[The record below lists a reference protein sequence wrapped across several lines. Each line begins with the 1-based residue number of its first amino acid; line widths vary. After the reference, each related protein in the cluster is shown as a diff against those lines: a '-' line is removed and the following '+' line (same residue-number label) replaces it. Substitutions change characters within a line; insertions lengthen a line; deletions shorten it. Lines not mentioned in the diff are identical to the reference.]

1 MGCLGGYRAITRD
14 ALDKLRAVPRKD
26 RLPDYLDGE
35 MATVAAYDVDK
46 AWDAMHRAL
55 TGSRLEFGNTPAPG
69 CWAVL
74 GGEVLRGG
82 PGGGGE
88 LSRRLQVPQAGP
100 AGGPI
105 SPGPDGKGVPE
116 ALLRH

>member
-74 GGEVLRGG
+74 GGEVL
-82 PGGGGE
+82 GE
-88 LSRRLQVPQAGP
+88 SRRLYGY
-100 AGGPI
+100 GH
-105 SPGPDGKGVPE
+105 S
-116 ALLRH
+116 